1 MKYVIPKPE
10 QPSVAVQGTNKRFP
24 IRRVYCVGRNYAAH
38 AREMGNNPDREPP
51 FFFTKPADAVIDADQ
66 PVPYP
71 PNTAELHFEVELV
84 VALSSGGSN
93 LSVES
98 ARGKIWG
105 AGVGIDLTRR
115 DVQAVAKSMGRP
127 WDLSK
132 GFDHSAVLGALRPID
147 DPTLL
152 TGGSIWLDRNRERQ
166 QTGDLADMIWPV
178 AEHIALL
185 SEEVT
190 LCAGDLIMTGTPAG
204 VGAVTIGD
212 TLQASVD
219 GVGNIDVR
227 IVQSVRE

>member
-1 MKYVIPKPE
+1 MTYVIPTPE
-10 QPSVAVQGTNKRFP
+10 QASVAVQGTKQRFP

-38 AREMGNNPDREPP
+38 AREMGKNPDREPP

-71 PNTAELHFEVELV
+71 PNTDELHFEVELV
-84 VALSSGGSN
+84 VALGSGGSDVSN
-93 LSVES
+93 QTVLNM
-98 ARGKIWG
+98 IWG

-132 GFDHSAVLGALRPID
+132 GFDHSAVIGALRPID
-147 DPTLL
+147 DPNRLSS
-152 TGGSIWLDRNRERQ
+152 GSIWLNLNHKRQ

-185 SEEVT
+185 SKEVT

-204 VGAVTIGD
+204 VGAVAIGD
-212 TLQASVD
+212 TLQASVQ
-219 GVGNIDVR
+219 GVGDIDVR
-227 IVQSVRE
+227 IV